1 MECCI
6 CSNTSELTDTTTLP
20 CGHSFHSHCLCK
32 WLWEKTSCP
41 ICRDTP
47 VSSDSDDDESD
58 YEIIGESVT
67 PPQKKTL
74 PYSIAVRRSAVKR
87 NKSMARKIECIK
99 TLRSKAQ
106 NLRKSL
112 KIVNNS
118 ISAVQRA
125 ATIKRNNAILRHRV
139 HLKYIKSDMNKDTRY
154 FRQSRGNT
162 MKKIS
167 DIERYIKRHKED
179 VVRYANEVC
188 R

>member
-1 MECCI
+1 MECCCI

-32 WLWEKTSCP
+32 WLWENTSCP

-58 YEIIGESVT
+58 YEISEQGT
-67 PPQKKTL
+67 PQKKTL
-74 PYSIAVRRSAVKR
+74 SYSVAVRRSAVR
-87 NKSMARKIECIK
+87 CNKSMARKIECIR

-118 ISAVQRA
+118 IDVVERS
-125 ATIKRNNAILRHRV
+125 ATIKRKNAILRHRM
-139 HLKYIKSDMNKDTRY
+139 HLKYIKSNMNRDTRH
-154 FRQSRGNT
+154 FRQTRSNT
-162 MKKIS
+162 TKRMS

-179 VVRYANEVC
+179 VVRYANELC